1 MQKSL
6 VITALS
12 NVALLVGVGNAQHA
26 AGQDLATT
34 YPTMV
39 SADAYLMAD
48 RSAEVALARS
58 AAPESISHDAEVLVL
73 GRQGFDVAING
84 KNGFVCSW
92 GAAGHPQQILIT
104 GIRKCG
110 FRCV

>member
-1 MQKSL
+1 MKRNL
-6 VITALS
+6 AITVMS
-12 NVALLVGVGNAQHA
+12 NVALFLSLGAAKHA
-26 AGQDLATT
+26 AGQAVAAT
-34 YPTMV
+34 YATMFP
-39 SADAYLMAD
+39 ADTYLMAD
-48 RSAEVALARS
+48 RGAEVALARS

-73 GRQGFDVAING
+73 GRHGFDVAIEGRNASYA
-84 KNGFVCSW
+84 SW